1 MKLPKDYIESMRQLL
16 GEEELQNYLDCFDAP
31 RTYGLRVN
39 TGKISVETFLKRTPF
54 HLTPVPWV
62 ENGFYYDPEE
72 GVTKHPDYYAGLYY
86 IQEPSAMVPASRL
99 PIKEG
104 DRVLDLCAAP
114 GGKSTEL
121 AARLRGTGLLVSND
135 ISRSRAQGLL
145 KNLELFGAGNI
156 LVTSETPESLL
167 GNFEGFFDKI
177 LVDAPCSGEGMF
189 RKDKDMVKSWMEHG
203 PEYYAPIQQEILRT
217 AVKMLRPGGLLLY
230 STCTFSPLENEENL
244 KKLLEAEQELEIL
257 PLSTGE
263 WFREGLIPGT
273 LRIWPQDIRGEGH
286 FTALLRKKGQAPEHT
301 QKDRRRTTVL
311 PEGLSEFASLFQRPV
326 LSQGRLDVR
335 KENIYLLPEDFPG
348 VKGLRFLRTGLSV
361 GELKKKRF
369 EPSQALA
376 MYLKKGDF
384 RQELDLSSGDERLI
398 RYLKGETLE
407 VSEEEADFS
416 GWTLVLNDGYPL
428 GFGKLNRGT
437 LKNKYCTG
445 WRLL

>member
-1 MKLPKDYIESMRQLL
+1 MKLPEDYIESMRQLL

-99 PIKEG
+99 
-104 DRVLDLCAAP
+104 
-114 GGKSTEL
+114 
-121 AARLRGTGLLVSND
+121 
-135 ISRSRAQGLL
+135 SRSRAQGLL

-335 KENIYLLPEDFPG
+335 KENIYLLPEDFPE

>member
-1 MKLPKDYIESMRQLL
+1 M
-16 GEEELQNYLDCFDAP
+16 
-31 RTYGLRVN
+31 
-39 TGKISVETFLKRTPF
+39 
-54 HLTPVPWV
+54 
-62 ENGFYYDPEE
+62 
-72 GVTKHPDYYAGLYY
+72 TKHPDYYAGLYY

-99 PIKEG
+99 PIEEG

-301 QKDRRRTTVL
+301 QKDRRCTTVL
-311 PEGLSEFASLFQRPV
+311 PEGLSEFASLFQCPV

-335 KENIYLLPEDFPG
+335 KENIYLLPEDFPE

>member
-1 MKLPKDYIESMRQLL
+1 M
-16 GEEELQNYLDCFDAP
+16 
-31 RTYGLRVN
+31 
-39 TGKISVETFLKRTPF
+39 
-54 HLTPVPWV
+54 
-62 ENGFYYDPEE
+62 
-72 GVTKHPDYYAGLYY
+72 
-86 IQEPSAMVPASRL
+86 
-99 PIKEG
+99 
-104 DRVLDLCAAP
+104 LDLCAAP

-203 PEYYAPIQQEILRT
+203 PEYYAPIQQEILRNSGENAPT
-217 AVKMLRPGGLLLY
+217 GRAAPLFRPAP
-230 STCTFSPLENEENL
+230 FSPLENEENL
-244 KKLLEAEQELEIL
+244 KKLLEAEQELEII
-257 PLSTGE
+257 PLSMGE

-335 KENIYLLPEDFPG
+335 KENIYLLPEDFPE

-361 GELKKKRF
+361 
-369 EPSQALA
+369 
-376 MYLKKGDF
+376 
-384 RQELDLSSGDERLI
+384 ERTE
-398 RYLKGETLE
+398 K
-407 VSEEEADFS
+407 EAF
-416 GWTLVLNDGYPL
+416 
-428 GFGKLNRGT
+428 
-437 LKNKYCTG
+437 
-445 WRLL
+445 

>member
-1 MKLPKDYIESMRQLL
+1 MKLPEDYIESMRQLL

-72 GVTKHPDYYAGLYY
+72 AVTKHPDYYAGLYY

-99 PIKEG
+99 PVEEG

-121 AARLRGTGLLVSND
+121 AARLHGTGLLVSND

-156 LVTSETPESLL
+156 LVTSETPETLAGS
-167 GNFEGFFDKI
+167 FEGFFDKI

-189 RKDKDMVKSWMEHG
+189 RKDRDMVKSWLEHG
-203 PEYYAPIQQEILRT
+203 PEYYAPIQQEILCQ
-217 AVKMLRPGGLLLY
+217 AVRMLRPGGMLLY
-230 STCTFSPLENEENL
+230 STCTFSPLENEDNL
-244 KKLLEAEQELEIL
+244 KRLLEAEPELEIV
-257 PLSTGE
+257 PLSTGD
-263 WFREGLIPGT
+263 WFREGWLPGT
-273 LRIWPQDIRGEGH
+273 IRIWPQDVRGEGH
-286 FTALLRKKGQAPEHT
+286 FTALLRKKGTVCEESG
-301 QKDRRRTTVL
+301 KDRRRTAVL
-311 PEGLSEFASLFQRPV
+311 PDGLSDFASLFRRPF
-326 LSQGRLDVR
+326 LTKGTLDLR
-335 KENIYLLPEDFPG
+335 KENVYLLPEGFPE
-348 VKGLRFLRTGLSV
+348 VRGLRFLRTGLYV

-376 MYLKKGDF
+376 MYLKQGDF
-384 RQELDLSSGDERLI
+384 QQELNLPAGDERLI

-407 VSEEEADFS
+407 IAEEEAGFS

-428 GFGKLNRGT
+428 GFGKLNKGT
-437 LKNKYCTG
+437 LKNKYCSG